1 MFDTKVVGILT
12 QNSALSSIL
21 AMVLRDV
28 SGLRLREF
36 SSAAHLLRYADIAP
50 LDLLILDYQLSDR
63 SAPDLLNSLRSNP
76 AIDLDALQTITLIK
90 NIDRELQASVVS
102 AGIDEIIVKPM
113 SPAYIKER
121 VSARLGANGQ
131 FVRIPT
137 SAASSRDWRDE
148 ASQNE
153 NFPRPMPQRKLDE
166 IRSQHDN
173 VIEFSAYRDK
183 LLGLANKPH

>member
-1 MFDTKVVGILT
+1 MFETKVVGILT

-28 SGLRLREF
+28 AGLRLREF

-50 LDLLILDYQLSDR
+50 LDLLILDYQLADR
-63 SAPDLLNSLRSNP
+63 SAPDILNSLRTNP
-76 AIDLDALQTITLIK
+76 SIDVEALQTITMIK
-90 NIDRELQASVVS
+90 NIDRELQASVVN

-121 VSARLGANGQ
+121 VSARLGANGK

-148 ASQNE
+148 DSHNE
-153 NFPRPMPQRKLDE
+153 NGRQPFEQGRLEQ
-166 IRSQHDN
+166 ISAQHDN
-173 VIEFSAYRDK
+173 VIEFSAYRNK
-183 LLGLANKPH
+183 MMSLADKPH

>member
-21 AMVLRDV
+21 AMVLRDI

-50 LDLLILDYQLSDR
+50 LDLLILDYQLADR
-63 SAPDLLNSLRSNP
+63 SAPDVLNSLRSNP
-76 AIDLDALQTITLIK
+76 NIDVQSLQTITMIK
-90 NIDRELQASVVS
+90 NIDRELQASVVN

-121 VSARLGANGQ
+121 VSARLGADGQ

-137 SAASSRDWRDE
+137 SAASSRDWRDD
-148 ASQNE
+148 ASHNE
-153 NFPRPMPQRKLDE
+153 NKPQPYGREELE
-166 IRSQHDN
+166 HIRAQHDN
-173 VIEFSAYRDK
+173 VIEFSAYRAKITGMAD
-183 LLGLANKPH
+183 KPH

>member
-21 AMVLRDV
+21 SMVLRDI

-50 LDLLILDYQLSDR
+50 LDLLILDYQLADR
-63 SAPDLLNSLRSNP
+63 TAPDVLNSLRKNP
-76 AIDLDALQTITLIK
+76 NIEIEALQTITMIK
-90 NIDRELQASVVS
+90 NIDRELQASVVN

-148 ASQNE
+148 ASDNE
-153 NFPRPMPQRKLDE
+153 NRPTPIDERKLE
-166 IRSQHDN
+166 HISAQHDN
-173 VIEFSAYRDK
+173 VIEFAAYRDRMN
-183 LLGLANKPH
+183 GLSNKPH